1 MEVRG
6 NEAIEQLVRWG
17 ELHKLSFSPEKSEAL
32 TVARSGVL
40 ARRPIYRIRGNPIR
54 RVNELKYLGVIID
67 QTLCWTPHLRDV
79 RVRTNRMIAAL
90 SRLARQDY
98 GLSGEALR
106 TIYKMCVERIVCYA
120 CGVWWKDTANVC
132 QSRTLLTIQRPAAL
146 RITRAY
152 RTVSTDAA
160 LVLAGL
166 LPLPLVVSQ
175 EAAFYRTT
183 VEGREAM
190 HCNQKYPIRLRR
202 QTDVLKIHPALRIG
216 LDWEVGEP
224 TGTGVEIYTDGSK
237 DGSLVGAAYCVFSD
251 GVEVYSR
258 TVRLNEEASVFQAEL
273 VALEGASQWILLHP
287 GPEPVTVYSDSQSS
301 LQALSDGYHRD
312 PLVHEIRG
320 RVLRARHERHVVLR
334 WVRGHTGVLGN
345 ERADQLAKAGASGP
359 FVTRTVDPSTT
370 YIKGTLL
377 QRSMISWRERWTLS
391 TVGRSTYAFVP
402 VVGLTPISC
411 CSLSTQILTGHGR
424 FPHFKS
430 KFGQGDGSCPCGSP
444 RGDARHYVLDCP
456 LTRDF
461 RLGADQVDWSKP
473 PEQVLRTLAA
483 SKGNLKKLKE
493 LMGEIIDLIDL

>member
-1 MEVRG
+1 MEVCG

-17 ELHKLSFSPEKSEAL
+17 ELFKLSFSPEKSEAL

-40 ARRPIYRIRGNPIR
+40 ARWPIYHIRGNPIR

-67 QTLCWTPHLRDV
+67 QTLCWTSHLRDV

-98 GLSGEALR
+98 RLSGEALR
-106 TIYKMCVERIVCYA
+106 TVYKMSVERVVCYA
-120 CGVWWKDTANVC
+120 CSVWWKDTANVS
-132 QSRTLLTIQRPAAL
+132 QSKILLTIQRPAAL

-183 VEGREAM
+183 VE
-190 HCNQKYPIRLRR
+190 
-202 QTDVLKIHPALRIG
+202 
-216 LDWEVGEP
+216 VGEP

-237 DGSLVGAAYCVFSD
+237 DSSLVGAAYCVFSD

-320 RVLRARHERHVVLR
+320 RVLRARHERHVALR

-359 FVTRTVDPSTT
+359 FVTRMVDPSTT
-370 YIKGTLL
+370 YLKGTLL

-402 VVGLTPISC
+402 IVGLTPISC

-444 RGDARHYVLDCP
+444 RSDARHYVLDCP

-461 RLGADQVDWSKP
+461 RLEADQVDWSKP

-493 LMGEIIDLIDL
+493 LMGKIIDLFNL